1 MKKRTITIDPLNG
14 RKVPPVL
21 FLSSTVIFLNEKLQI
36 NRSFLLGPMESN
48 LYIQIQSLL
57 SCH

>member
-1 MKKRTITIDPLNG
+1 MNSSGLNRGFFYSDGGSGESKTEKKPALR
-14 RKVPPVL
+14 PV
-21 FLSSTVIFLNEKLQI
+21 Q
-36 NRSFLLGPMESN
+36 LGTKDSN

>member
-1 MKKRTITIDPLNG
+1 MTLFIPKTKTA
-14 RKVPPVL
+14 PVWER
-21 FLSSTVIFLNEKLQI
+21 FLNKKL
-36 NRSFLLGPMESN
+36 GTKESN

>member
-1 MKKRTITIDPLNG
+1 LRVFF
-14 RKVPPVL
+14 R
-21 FLSSTVIFLNEKLQI
+21 
-36 NRSFLLGPMESN
+36 LGAKESN

>member
-1 MKKRTITIDPLNG
+1 MIDLIPIGSIVELKDNKKTAFSG
-14 RKVPPVL
+14 GCK
-21 FLSSTVIFLNEKLQI
+21 KL
-36 NRSFLLGPMESN
+36 GAKESN